1 MVLTREALTVR
12 RSNLQDAAQ
21 LMELDALIWNEH
33 NAPAP
38 VLWKS
43 KEEYLL
49 ASPPGNQF
57 IALKDNKLCG
67 YIGYRPPTSLI
78 SNNHVYEIHI
88 AVHPAYQRQR
98 IGKSLMDSMIEH
110 AKREGIRKLRL
121 RVLSSNLAALAFYK
135 QCGFVEEG
143 RLSSEFYIAGA
154 YVDDILMRYML

>member
-12 RSNLQDAAQ
+12 RSSLQDAAQ
-21 LMELDALIWNEH
+21 LMELDALIWDEH

-43 KEEYLL
+43 REEYLL
-49 ASPPGNQF
+49 ASPPGSQL
-57 IALKDNKLCG
+57 IALKYNNLCG
-67 YIGYRPPTSLI
+67 YIGFRPPTSLV

-88 AVHPAYQRQR
+88 AVHPAYQRQG
-98 IGKSLMDSMIEH
+98 IGKSLMDSMIKH

-121 RVLSSNLAALAFYK
+121 RVLSSNLAALSFYK
-135 QCGFVEEG
+135 EYGFVEEG
-143 RLSSEFYIAGA
+143 RLGSEFHIAGR

>member
-12 RSNLQDAAQ
+12 RSSLQDVAQ
-21 LMELDALIWNEH
+21 LMELDALIWDEH

-49 ASPPGNQF
+49 ASPPGNQL
-57 IALKDNKLCG
+57 IALKNNKLCG
-67 YIGYRPPTSLI
+67 YIGFRPPTSLI

-88 AVHPAYQRQR
+88 AVHSAYQRQG
-98 IGKSLMDSMIEH
+98 IGKSLMDSMIKH

-121 RVLSSNLAALAFYK
+121 RVLSSNLTALAFYK
-135 QCGFVEEG
+135 QYGFVEEG
-143 RLSSEFYIAGA
+143 RLNSEFYIAGK

>member
-21 LMELDALIWNEH
+21 LMELDALIWDEH

-43 KEEYLL
+43 KEQYLL

-57 IALKDNKLCG
+57 IALKHNNLCG
-67 YIGYRPPTSLI
+67 YIGFRSPTSLI

-88 AVHPAYQRQR
+88 AVHPAYQRQG
-98 IGKSLMDSMIEH
+98 IGMTLMDSMIKH

-121 RVLSSNLAALAFYK
+121 RVLSCNHAALAFYK
-135 QCGFVEEG
+135 KYGFEEEG
-143 RLSSEFYIAGA
+143 RLGSEFFIAGK